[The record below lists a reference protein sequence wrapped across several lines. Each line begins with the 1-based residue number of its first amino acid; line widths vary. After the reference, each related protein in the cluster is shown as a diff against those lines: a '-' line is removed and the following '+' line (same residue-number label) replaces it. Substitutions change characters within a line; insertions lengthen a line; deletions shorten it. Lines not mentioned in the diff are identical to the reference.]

1 MKETDSKSSSLAS
14 IFTGVKPFGG
24 TSYTIVT
31 EGGGGG
37 LVVVVVVALD
47 VVGPVVALACSLS
60 IR

>member
-1 MKETDSKSSSLAS
+1 M
-14 IFTGVKPFGG
+14 
-24 TSYTIVT
+24 T

-47 VVGPVVALACSLS
+47 VVGPVVALACSSS

>member
-1 MKETDSKSSSLAS
+1 M
-14 IFTGVKPFGG
+14 
-24 TSYTIVT
+24 T

-47 VVGPVVALACSLS
+47 VVGLVVALACSLS